1 MALMFLG
8 DAVAIL
14 GRRFAFTPA
23 TPAGFIACGLRGNT
37 ARSRPG
43 QWAAAMVDWYH
54 PVPES
59 VAGLGNH

>member
-37 ARSRPG
+37 ARAWPG
-43 QWAAAMVDWYH
+43 QRAAAMVDR
-54 PVPES
+54 
-59 VAGLGNH
+59 